1 MKCLGRIERLLLIL
15 GLVLIAI
22 YAAAYVHRTILSRA
36 ELKRFRDLQ
45 SEQLVETADHF
56 PPVTQFKLDV
66 SLWSQKRI
74 AGYEQSLTGHVDP
87 PLAVLRISKVHLEAP
102 VLDGTDDLTLNR
114 GVGHIVGTDRPGED
128 GNIGIAGHRDGF
140 FRVLKDVTPGDTI
153 ELATPK
159 RVVTYVVDQIV
170 LVRPDDVSVLQPRSR
185 PSLTL
190 VTCYPFYF
198 VGSAPQRYIVQASVE
213 RSELPI
219 RQASKQASS
228 EPGDSP
234 QQRTR

>member
-15 GLVLIAI
+15 GLVLITI
-22 YAAAYVHRTILSRA
+22 YVAAYVHRTVSSSA

-45 SEQLVETADHF
+45 AEQPVEMADHF
-56 PPVTQFKLDV
+56 PPVTPFKLDV
-66 SLWSQKRI
+66 SLWSEKRI
-74 AGYEQSLTGHVDP
+74 AAYEKSLTGYFDP
-87 PLAVLRISKVHLEAP
+87 PLAVLRIPKVHLEAP

-114 GVGHIVGTDRPGED
+114 GLGHIVGTDRPGED

-140 FRVLKDVTPGDTI
+140 FRVLKDISPGDTI
-153 ELATPK
+153 ELVTPK

-170 LVRPDDVSVLQPRSR
+170 LVRPDDVSVLLPQSR
-185 PSLTL
+185 PSVTL

-219 RQASKQASS
+219 RQVSKQASS

-234 QQRTR
+234 QQRAR

>member
-74 AGYEQSLTGHVDP
+74 AGCE
-87 PLAVLRISKVHLEAP
+87 
-102 VLDGTDDLTLNR
+102 
-114 GVGHIVGTDRPGED
+114 
-128 GNIGIAGHRDGF
+128 
-140 FRVLKDVTPGDTI
+140 
-153 ELATPK
+153 
-159 RVVTYVVDQIV
+159 
-170 LVRPDDVSVLQPRSR
+170 
-185 PSLTL
+185 
-190 VTCYPFYF
+190 
-198 VGSAPQRYIVQASVE
+198 
-213 RSELPI
+213 
-219 RQASKQASS
+219 
-228 EPGDSP
+228 
-234 QQRTR
+234 